1 MLGSLSAE
9 LLKIRK
15 RWAIRILV
23 VIFVLVLLLL
33 SYVLSYTIYKT
44 RPPRFGENLPRGT
57 TIADL
62 LSALYPPNFH
72 RVALSGAGGLG
83 AAIAIILGVLVAGS
97 EYGWGTYKTIFTQKP
112 SRLTV
117 WLAKFVAL
125 VLVSLFLAVLVM
137 VAAAVTSAVLASIV
151 GQALSWP
158 DAWTVVRATGAER
171 LILVVWP
178 GLGGLLAVLSQ
189 PSAVGIRA
197 RLGFVPV
204 VGSHGV
210 C

>member
-23 VIFVLVLLLL
+23 VIFVLVLVLL
-33 SYVLSYTIYKT
+33 SYVLSYTIYKNP
-44 RPPRFGENLPRGT
+44 PPRFGENLPRGT

-72 RVALSGAGGLG
+72 RVAMSVAGWLG
-83 AAIAIILGVLVAGS
+83 AAISILLGVLAAGS
-97 EYGWGTYKTIFTQKP
+97 DSACGTYKPIFTPKP

-125 VLVSLFLAVLVM
+125 V
-137 VAAAVTSAVLASIV
+137 
-151 GQALSWP
+151 
-158 DAWTVVRATGAER
+158 
-171 LILVVWP
+171 
-178 GLGGLLAVLSQ
+178 
-189 PSAVGIRA
+189 
-197 RLGFVPV
+197 
-204 VGSHGV
+204 
-210 C
+210 